1 MPTANIL
8 NLFDTLLASWLM
20 AITFLHAN
28 PHIAST
34 VMNVNGQATT
44 VRRYQTAQLIR
55 TMVIL
60 FHVGDA
66 LRNGSMA
73 TWRGVLYFTISQV
86 GKKIKGYFSKDVKR
100 VCNTLNLPKHL
111 LCKSESTAMAHGD
124 LRIKNIETGVVIN
137 LLELSVLDDSIL
149 RSSKFEILHKGEGID
164 KVIVIEKRTIYHR
177 MVEAGFDKTMNAIL
191 LTDMGF
197 PSLQGKAWLRLI
209 MKALNIS
216 DDKCYGVGDY
226 GPIGWEVLHSYYFV
240 KNPIECEN
248 VYNTNLKIVITP
260 AFMTNFSEVKNTENT
275 AFTDADKKIFKF
287 LANPENKF
295 KRFDQLK
302 KMYVRQFK
310 CDLDLLDFQK
320 LLKAI
325 EYAIDRDYVI

>member
-1 MPTANIL
+1 MTINYYSTLSVADATEETSSVLGLGGDISPEEQPMVVDDRLAEYQSSLSFKFNAAL
-8 NLFDTLLASWLM
+8 KEEEEENNELDYLSAELDNNDNDSLFDEM
-20 AITFLHAN
+20 AQE
-28 PHIAST
+28 
-34 VMNVNGQATT
+34 MD
-44 VRRYQTAQLIR
+44 YLIE
-55 TMVIL
+55 MDEDI
-60 FHVGDA
+60 
-66 LRNGSMA
+66 
-73 TWRGVLYFTISQV
+73 
-86 GKKIKGYFSKDVKR
+86 
-100 VCNTLNLPKHL
+100 
-111 LCKSESTAMAHGD
+111 
-124 LRIKNIETGVVIN
+124 
-137 LLELSVLDDSIL
+137 
-149 RSSKFEILHKGEGID
+149 
-164 KVIVIEKRTIYHR
+164 
-177 MVEAGFDKTMNAIL
+177 
-191 LTDMGF
+191 
-197 PSLQGKAWLRLI
+197 
-209 MKALNIS
+209 KALNIS

-226 GPIGWEVLHSYYFV
+226 GPWGWEVLHSFSFV